1 MAKATGRKTSG
12 KKKTNRK
19 GNNRKAIKNKKKAT
33 KSPKKASKTTGKAA
47 WTVMVYLAG
56 DNDLD
61 SAGVVDLGEM
71 KAVGSSERINLL
83 AQFDRAGPRT
93 ETRRFL
99 LRKGTALGRDVVMNL
114 GETNMGDPKVLKD
127 FLVWGAKNYP
137 AERYMVVI
145 WNHGAGW
152 DDENVY
158 RAVRGGLKRGVAYK
172 QHAVG
177 RPSRGAK
184 RAVPLSR
191 LRSVSKRKFKRA
203 LFSSTVQQAVEKR
216 AIAFDDDAQDFL
228 DNIELKRVLTGARKV
243 FGGKIDVLGMDACL
257 MNMAEVAYQVRNTAQ
272 VLVGSQEVEPTDG
285 WPYHTILRDLAR
297 KPNAT
302 PAELGKVIVDR
313 YLASYGASEGVTQS
327 ALDLAL
333 CRGLEGAIDK
343 LASVLIGAL
352 PGDDARLGMLQA
364 RQAVRDYDTRDYIDL
379 VHFCQ
384 LLRKFSGSAA
394 IHAACDA
401 VDSAAVKLVLASGF
415 KGAGVKNSNG
425 VSIYFPEGSIS
436 PLYAKLDFA
445 RNNKWNEML
454 RAYFDAVN
462 A

>member
-1 MAKATGRKTSG
+1 MAKASKARK
-12 KKKTNRK
+12 KANRR
-19 GNNRKAIKNKKKAT
+19 RKMADTKSADKSADKNKTAGKAT
-33 KSPKKASKTTGKAA
+33 

-61 SAGVVDLGEM
+61 SAGAVDLGEM
-71 KAVGSSERINLL
+71 KQVGSSARLNLL

-99 LRKGTALGRDVVMNL
+99 LRKGTPLGRDVVMSL

-127 FLVWGAKNYP
+127 FLIWGAKNYP

-158 RAVRGGLKRGVAYK
+158 RTVRGGLKRGVAYK
-172 QHAVG
+172 KRAMG
-177 RPSRGAK
+177 RPTRGAR
-184 RAVPLSR
+184 RAVPLSQVR
-191 LRSVSKRKFKRA
+191 AVSKRKFKRA
-203 LFSSTVQQAVEKR
+203 LFASTVEQAVQKR

-228 DNIELKRVLTGARKV
+228 DNIELKRVLAEARRA

-257 MNMAEVAYQVRNTAQ
+257 MNMAEVAYQVRNSAQ
-272 VLVGSQEVEPTDG
+272 VLVGSQEVEPADG
-285 WPYHTILRDLAR
+285 WPYHMLLRNLAR
-297 KPNAT
+297 KPNMT

-313 YLASYGASEGVTQS
+313 YLASYGANADVTQS
-327 ALDLAL
+327 ALDLSL
-333 CRGLEGAIDK
+333 CRGLELAIDK
-343 LASVLIGAL
+343 LATVLIGAL
-352 PGDDARLGMLQA
+352 PGDDARLGLLQA

-401 VDSAAVKLVLASGF
+401 VDSAAAKLVLTSGF
-415 KGAGVKNSNG
+415 KGTRVKNSNG
-425 VSIYFPEGSIS
+425 VSIYFPEESIS

-454 RAYFDAVN
+454 QAYFKAVS

>member
-1 MAKATGRKTSG
+1 MRMAKATKTP
-12 KKKTNRK
+12 KKATN
-19 GNNRKAIKNKKKAT
+19 KKAT
-33 KSPKKASKTTGKAA
+33 KTPGKAA

-61 SAGVVDLGEM
+61 SAGAVDLGEM
-71 KAVGSSERINLL
+71 KDVGSSDRVNLL

-99 LRKGTALGRDVVMNL
+99 LRKGTTLNRDAVMSL

-158 RAVRGGLKRGVAYK
+158 RAVRGGLKRSLAYK
-172 QHAVG
+172 KHVVG
-177 RPSRGAK
+177 RAARGPK
-184 RAVPLSR
+184 RALPLSQVR
-191 LRSVSKRKFKRA
+191 AVSKRKFKRA
-203 LFSSTVQQAVEKR
+203 LFSSTVEQAVQKR

-228 DNIELKRVLTGARKV
+228 DNLELKRVLTAARKA

-285 WPYHTILRDLAR
+285 WPYHTVLRDLAK
-297 KPNAT
+297 KPDMT

-313 YLASYGASEGVTQS
+313 YLASYGANEGVTQS
-327 ALDLAL
+327 ALDLSL
-333 CRGLEGAIDK
+333 CRSLEGAMDK
-343 LASVLIGAL
+343 LAAVLIGAL

-384 LLRKFSGSAA
+384 LLRKFSGSAT

-401 VDSAAVKLVLASGF
+401 VDGAATKLVLASGF
-415 KGAGVKNSNG
+415 RGAGVKNSNG

-454 RAYFDAVN
+454 KTYFDAVN

>member
-1 MAKATGRKTSG
+1 MAKATGRKTSD
-12 KKKTNRK
+12 KKKTNKK
-19 GNNRKAIKNKKKAT
+19 GNNKKATKNKKKAT
-33 KSPKKASKTTGKAA
+33 KTPKKASKATGKAA

-61 SAGVVDLGEM
+61 SAGVVDLAEM
-71 KAVGSSERINLL
+71 KEVGSSERINLL
-83 AQFDRAGPRT
+83 AQFDRAGPGT

-99 LRKGTALGRDVVMNL
+99 LRKGTALGRDVVTSL

-152 DDENVY
+152 DDDNVY

-172 QHAVG
+172 KHAVG

-184 RAVPLSR
+184 GALPLSR

-203 LFSSTVQQAVEKR
+203 LFSSTVTQAVEKR

-228 DNIELKRVLTGARKV
+228 DNIELKRVLTDARRA

-272 VLVGSQEVEPTDG
+272 VLVGSQEVEPADG
-285 WPYHTILRDLAR
+285 WPYHTILRDLAK
-297 KPNAT
+297 KPGMT
-302 PAELGKVIVDR
+302 PAELGKVIVGR

-327 ALDLAL
+327 ALDLSL
-333 CRGLEGAIDK
+333 CRGLEAAIDK
-343 LASVLIGAL
+343 LAAVLIGAL
-352 PGDDARLGMLQA
+352 PGDDARLGLLQA

-379 VHFCQ
+379 THFCQ

-394 IHAACDA
+394 IHVACDA

-454 RAYFDAVN
+454 KAYFDAVSV
-462 A
+462 

>member
-1 MAKATGRKTSG
+1 
-12 KKKTNRK
+12 
-19 GNNRKAIKNKKKAT
+19 
-33 KSPKKASKTTGKAA
+33 
-47 WTVMVYLAG
+47 
-56 DNDLD
+56 
-61 SAGVVDLGEM
+61 
-71 KAVGSSERINLL
+71 
-83 AQFDRAGPRT
+83 
-93 ETRRFL
+93 
-99 LRKGTALGRDVVMNL
+99 
-114 GETNMGDPKVLKD
+114 MGDPKVLKD

-145 WNHGAGW
+145 WNHGSGW

-158 RAVRGGLKRGVAYK
+158 RAVRGALKRSVAYK
-172 QHAVG
+172 KHAVG
-177 RPSRGAK
+177 RPARGAK
-184 RAVPLSR
+184 RAVPLSQVR
-191 LRSVSKRKFKRA
+191 AVSKRKFKNA
-203 LFSSTVQQAVEKR
+203 LFSSTVEQAVQKR

-228 DNIELKRVLTGARKV
+228 DNLELKRVLTAARKA

-285 WPYHTILRDLAR
+285 WPYHTVLRDLAK
-297 KPNAT
+297 KPDMT

-313 YLASYGASEGVTQS
+313 YLASYGANEGVTQS
-327 ALDLAL
+327 ALDLSL
-333 CRGLEGAIDK
+333 CRSLEGAMDK
-343 LASVLIGAL
+343 LAAVLIGAL

-401 VDSAAVKLVLASGF
+401 VDGAATKLVLASGF
-415 KGAGVKNSNG
+415 KGTGVKNSNG

-454 RAYFDAVN
+454 KAYFDAVN

>member
-1 MAKATGRKTSG
+1 MAKASKARK
-12 KKKTNRK
+12 KANRR
-19 GNNRKAIKNKKKAT
+19 RKMADNKVADKSADKNKTAGKAT
-33 KSPKKASKTTGKAA
+33 
-47 WTVMVYLAG
+47 WTVMAYLAG

-61 SAGVVDLGEM
+61 SAGAVDLGEM
-71 KAVGSSERINLL
+71 KQVGSSARVNLV

-99 LRKGTALGRDVVMNL
+99 LRKGTPLGRDVVMSL

-127 FLVWGAKNYP
+127 FLIWGAKNYP

-158 RAVRGGLKRGVAYK
+158 RTVRGGLKRGVAYK
-172 QHAVG
+172 KRALG
-177 RPSRGAK
+177 RPTRGVK
-184 RAVPLSR
+184 RAVPLSQVR
-191 LRSVSKRKFKRA
+191 AVSKRKFKRA
-203 LFSSTVQQAVEKR
+203 LFASTVEQAVQKR

-228 DNIELKRVLTGARKV
+228 DNIELKRVLAEARKA

-257 MNMAEVAYQVRNTAQ
+257 MNMAEVAYQVRNSAQ
-272 VLVGSQEVEPTDG
+272 VLVGSQEVEPADG
-285 WPYHTILRDLAR
+285 WPYHTLLRDLAR
-297 KPNAT
+297 KPNMT

-313 YLASYGASEGVTQS
+313 YLASYGANAGVTQS
-327 ALDLAL
+327 ALDLSL
-333 CRGLEGAIDK
+333 CRGLELAIDK
-343 LASVLIGAL
+343 LATVLIGAL
-352 PGDDARLGMLQA
+352 PGDDARLGLLQA

-379 VHFCQ
+379 IHFCQ

-401 VDSAAVKLVLASGF
+401 VDSAAAKLVLTSGF
-415 KGAGVKNSNG
+415 KGARMKNSNG
-425 VSIYFPEGSIS
+425 VSIYFPEESIS

-454 RAYFDAVN
+454 RAYFNAVS